1 MELLILLVEKQ
12 GLLVTR
18 EEIVSRLWPKDTFLD
33 TETSINSAIRKIRV
47 ALHDDSEDPR
57 YLQTV
62 VGKGYRFIAP
72 IEVIGAPAA
81 AASESPAAVF
91 RPKCWLRHCRKNS
104 RGTTR
109 GGGVRGLIAAFLAGV
124 VWHPAL
130 APAPVKPRRS

>member
-1 MELLILLVEKQ
+1 MPESPLPRVELDVARYQLRRQGRVVRLERQPMELLILLVEKQ

-72 IEVIGAPAA
+72 IEVVGAPAA
-81 AASESPAAVF
+81 APVVAAEDPA
-91 RPKCWLRHCRKNS
+91 
-104 RGTTR
+104 
-109 GGGVRGLIAAFLAGV
+109 
-124 VWHPAL
+124 
-130 APAPVKPRRS
+130 